1 MATDEH
7 APARPVVVV
16 SNRGPISFRVGDD
29 GGLVARRGAGGLV
42 SGLGPLVA
50 GTDATWIA
58 AAMSEGD
65 RRAADRGVVETEGF
79 RVRTLAFPPDTYR
92 AAYDVVCNATLW
104 FLHHGLWDLAR
115 RPRFDDRWHEAWAA
129 YRTVNEVFADVVAEV
144 APDDAA
150 VLVQDYHLCLLAP
163 VLRDRRPDLRLV
175 HFSHTPFAGPDLLRV
190 LPSAVGA
197 ELLDGLAAHHACGFH
212 TPRWARSWEA
222 SYRELRGGSPTA
234 ATFVSPLAPDP
245 DDLATSAG
253 SDACRNSLDQ
263 LEERVGDRS
272 LLVRVDRIEL
282 SKNLLRGFHAFD
294 ELLRRHPRWRERVV
308 FGAFCYPSREGLPEY
323 LAYRQE
329 VEGLV
334 RTINDRWRTD
344 GWEPILLETADDYPR
359 SVAALR
365 RFDVLLVNPI
375 RDGLNL
381 VAKEGALLNERH
393 GLVAL
398 SPEAGA
404 WFELEGAVRRV
415 DPYDVVQT
423 ADALASALGATVEER
438 RVEAAEL
445 RRRARARTP
454 ADWLADQLAAAD

>member
-1 MATDEH
+1 MAIDQP
-7 APARPVVVV
+7 APTRPVVVV
-16 SNRGPISFRVGDD
+16 SNRGPISFRVADD
-29 GGLVARRGAGGLV
+29 GTLQARRGAGGLV

-65 RRAADRGVVETEGF
+65 RQAAARGVIEAEGF

-115 RPRFDDRWHEAWAA
+115 RPRFDERWHEAWAS
-129 YRTVNEVFADVVAEV
+129 YRAVNRAFADVVAEE
-144 APDDAA
+144 APDGAA

-190 LPSAVGA
+190 LPDDVGA

-222 SYRELRGGSPTA
+222 SHHELRGGVPTA

-245 DDLATSAG
+245 DDLAAAAR
-253 SDACRNSLDQ
+253 SDACRDSLRLLDA
-263 LEERVGDRS
+263 RVGDRS
-272 LLVRVDRIEL
+272 LLVRVDPMEL
-282 SKNLLRGFHAFD
+282 SKNLPRGFHAFD
-294 ELLRRHPRWRERVV
+294 DLPRRHPRWRGRDV
-308 FGAFCYPSREGLPEY
+308 FGAFCYPSREGLAEY

-334 RTINDRWRTD
+334 AAINERWGTD
-344 GWEPILLETADDYPR
+344 DWQPILLETTDDFPR

-381 VAKEGALLNERH
+381 VAKEGALLNERD

-404 WFELEGAVRRV
+404 WFELEGSVRRV

-423 ADALASALGATVEER
+423 ADALASALDATADER

-445 RRRARARTP
+445 RRRARSRTP
-454 ADWLADQLAAAD
+454 ATWLADQLIAAG